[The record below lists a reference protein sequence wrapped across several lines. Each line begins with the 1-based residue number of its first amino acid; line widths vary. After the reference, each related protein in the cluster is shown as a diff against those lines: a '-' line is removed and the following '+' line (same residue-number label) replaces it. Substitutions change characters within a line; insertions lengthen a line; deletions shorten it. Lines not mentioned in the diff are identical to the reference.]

1 MKAQERHKL
10 KENQFAKGVLQARE
24 ALETRQRDITWAV
37 TVIVVLL
44 VLVGGY
50 TWWRQSRAGQSTDLF
65 AQALAVYQA
74 PVVPPA
80 APAPGS
86 PAPIQQPGTFMT
98 ERAKLEAALPKF
110 VEAADRYPSTNAGIA
125 ARYHAASILATLGRY
140 SEAEQRYQEVVAK
153 AGGTSLYARTARLGL
168 ADAQM
173 AQKKYD
179 NAIAIYTE
187 LSRDKNSQ
195 MPIDGV
201 LMQLGRA
208 CVRAGKKAE
217 AVTAFTRITT
227 EFPQSPY
234 LSDAQQE
241 LEAAKK
247 LS

>member
-10 KENQFAKGVLQARE
+10 KENQFARSVAQARE
-24 ALETRQRDITWAV
+24 AFETRKRDITWAV

-50 TWWRQSRAGQSTDLF
+50 TWWRQSRGGQATDLF
-65 AQALAVYQA
+65 AQALAVYQS

-110 VEAADRYPSTNAGIA
+110 IEAADRYPSTDSGIA

-140 SEAEQRYQEVVAK
+140 GEAEQRYQEVVAK
-153 AGGTSLYARTARLGL
+153 AGTNSLYSRTARLGL
-168 ADAQM
+168 ADSQV

-234 LSDAQQE
+234 LGDAQQE